1 MIQVELPQGA
11 PVVASSDEVYAF
23 VTALGETAKARL
35 RDADH
40 ELARCRRLGLICDVG
55 VALAGFGAIVAWPIG
70 LVTWPGVGAL
80 VWLRRRR
87 VRALGAALAAAAQAQ
102 RLFVAAVIAA
112 DRAAGR
118 PGLPN

>member
-11 PVVASSDEVYAF
+11 PVATSSDEVHAF
-23 VTALGETAKARL
+23 VYGLGEAARARL

-55 VALAGFGAIVAWPIG
+55 VALAGFVAVVAWPIG

-102 RLFVAAVIAA
+102 RLFEVAVIAA

-118 PGLPN
+118 PDLPN